1 MKVSSEPVLIDTEVL
16 RVFTEKVFERLGV
29 PTEDAKIAA
38 DVLIEADL
46 RGFDCHGVARLFP
59 CFSRIKNGVIETR
72 PTIKIKWLTHTTGH
86 CDGGNGLGMVV
97 GWRAM
102 KACLS
107 RAEEFGSAFLAVKR
121 SEHFGIAGYYSSMA
135 LDSGMIGIAMSNGS
149 PRVVPTGGTTGILG
163 TNPISVAVPRK
174 HDPPFILDMSTSAV
188 SSGKID
194 VLVRKGQEVPNG
206 WVYPSV
212 MPFLDSHGVVPMSVL
227 QYPLGGKKIT
237 GGYKGYGLG
246 LMVDILS
253 GVLSGANFGSRL
265 AASKNPDTHANI
277 GHFFGAMKISG
288 FRPIDEFNKDFDSLV
303 QDIKS
308 SPLEPDVER
317 IFIPG
322 EPEIIARKENQT
334 EGVPVLPSVLGK
346 LKQIASELDLKIPR
360 ECASMSCTPHK

>member
-1 MKVSSEPVLIDTEVL
+1 MNLSSEPVLIDAEVL
-16 RVFTEKVFERLGV
+16 RDFTEKVFQRLEV
-29 PTEDAKIAA
+29 PSEDAKIAA

-59 CFSRIKNGVIETR
+59 CFSRIKRGLIEVN
-72 PTIKIKWLTHTTGH
+72 PKIKIEWLTHTTGH

-97 GWRAM
+97 GWHAM

-107 RAEEFGSAFLAVKR
+107 RAEEFGSAFLAVNG
-121 SEHFGIAGYYSSMA
+121 SDHFGIAGYYSSMA
-135 LDSGMIGIAMSNGS
+135 FDSGMIGIAMTNGS

-174 HDPPFILDMSTSAV
+174 QGPPFILDMSTSVV

-194 VLVRKGQEVPNG
+194 VLVSKRREVPNG

-212 MPFLDSHGVVPMSVL
+212 KPFLDSQGVVPMSVL

-237 GGYKGYGLG
+237 GGHKGYGLG

-265 AASKNPDTHANI
+265 AASKKADTQANI

-288 FRPIDEFNKDFDSLV
+288 FRPVDEFNKDFDSLV

-308 SPLEPDVER
+308 SPLEPDTER

-322 EPEIIARKENQT
+322 EPEIMTRKQNQKN
-334 EGVPVLPSVLGK
+334 GVPVLPSVVEK
-346 LKQIASELDLKIPR
+346 LRHIASELDLEIPR
-360 ECASMSCTPHK
+360 

>member
-1 MKVSSEPVLIDTEVL
+1 MKVSFEPLLIDAEVL
-16 RVFTEKVFERLGV
+16 RDFTEKVFERLGV

-38 DVLIEADL
+38 DILIEADL

-59 CFSRIKNGVIETR
+59 CFSRIKKGLIETNPR
-72 PTIKIKWLTHTTGH
+72 IKIQWLTHTTGH

-97 GWRAM
+97 GWHAM

-107 RAEEFGSAFLAVKR
+107 RAEEFGSAFLAVNR
-121 SEHFGIAGYYSSMA
+121 SDHFGIAGYYSSMA
-135 LDSGMIGIAMSNGS
+135 LDSQMIGIAMTNGS

-163 TNPISVAVPRK
+163 TNPISVAIPRK
-174 HDPPFILDMSTSAV
+174 QEPPFILDMSTSTV

-194 VLVRKGQEVPNG
+194 VVVRKGQEVPNG

-212 MPFLDSHGVVPMSVL
+212 EPFLDSQGVVPMSVL

-253 GVLSGANFGSRL
+253 GVLSGANFGTRL
-265 AASKNPDTHANI
+265 ASSKQPDTQANI
-277 GHFFGAMKISG
+277 GHFLGAMKISG
-288 FRPIDEFNKDFDSLV
+288 FRQIDEFNKDFDSLV

-322 EPEIIARKENQT
+322 EPEILTRKEIQKK
-334 EGVPVLPSVLGK
+334 GIPILPSVLEK
-346 LKQIASELDLKIPR
+346 LKHIASELDLKIP
-360 ECASMSCTPHK
+360 

>member
-1 MKVSSEPVLIDTEVL
+1 MKVSFEPLLIDAEVL
-16 RVFTEKVFERLGV
+16 RDFTGKVFERLGV
-29 PTEDAKIAA
+29 PTEDAKRAA
-38 DVLIEADL
+38 DILIEADL

-59 CFSRIKNGVIETR
+59 CFSRIKKGLIETNPR
-72 PTIKIKWLTHTTGH
+72 IKIQWLTHTTGH
-86 CDGGNGLGMVV
+86 CDGGNGFGMVV
-97 GWRAM
+97 GWHAM

-107 RAEEFGSAFLAVKR
+107 RAEEFGSAFLAVNR
-121 SEHFGIAGYYSSMA
+121 SDHFGIAGYYSSMA
-135 LDSGMIGIAMSNGS
+135 LDSQMIGIAMTNGS

-163 TNPISVAVPRK
+163 TNPISVAIPRK
-174 HDPPFILDMSTSAV
+174 QEPPFILDMSTSTV

-194 VLVRKGQEVPNG
+194 VVVRKGQEVPNG

-212 MPFLDSHGVVPMSVL
+212 EPFLDSQGVVPMSVL

-253 GVLSGANFGSRL
+253 GVLSGANFGTRL
-265 AASKNPDTHANI
+265 ASSKQPDTQANI
-277 GHFFGAMKISG
+277 GHFLGAMKISG
-288 FRPIDEFNKDFDSLV
+288 FRQIDEFNKDFDSLV

-322 EPEIIARKENQT
+322 EPEIIARKKNQT
-334 EGVPVLPSVLGK
+334 EGVPVLPSILEK
-346 LKQIASELDLKIPR
+346 LKQIGSELDLRIPQ
-360 ECASMSCTPHK
+360 

>member
-1 MKVSSEPVLIDTEVL
+1 MNALSEPVLMDAEVL
-16 RVFTEKVFERLGV
+16 RNFTERVFDRLGV
-29 PTEDAKIAA
+29 PPEDAKIAA
-38 DVLIEADL
+38 EVLIEADL

-59 CFSRIKNGVIETR
+59 YFNRITKGLIEVN
-72 PTIKIKWLTHTTGH
+72 PKITIEWLTKTTGH
-86 CDGGNGLGMVV
+86 CHGGNGLGMVV

-107 RAEEFGSAFLAVKR
+107 RAEEFGAAFLAVNR

-135 LDSGMIGIAMSNGS
+135 LNSGMIGIAMSNGS
-149 PRVVPTGGTTGILG
+149 PRVVPTGGTRGILG

-174 HDPPFILDMSTSAV
+174 KDPPFILDMSTSVV

-194 VLVRKGQEVPNG
+194 VIVRKGEEVPDG

-212 MPFLDSHGVVPMSVL
+212 KPFLDSQGVVPMSVL

-265 AASKNPDTHANI
+265 AASKRPDSHANI
-277 GHFFGAMKISG
+277 GHFFGAMKLSG
-288 FRPIDEFNKDFDSLV
+288 FRPVDQFNEDFDTLV
-303 QDIKS
+303 DEIKS
-308 SPLEPDVER
+308 SPLEPDAEI

-322 EPEIIARKENQT
+322 EPEMIARKENQNR
-334 EGVPVLPSVLGK
+334 GVPVLPSVLEK
-346 LKQIASELDLKIPR
+346 LKQIASELNLEIR
-360 ECASMSCTPHK
+360 ESTGMSCSPKK

>member
-1 MKVSSEPVLIDTEVL
+1 MKVSSEPVLIDAEVL
-16 RVFTEKVFERLGV
+16 RDFTEKVFEQLGV
-29 PTEDAKIAA
+29 PTEDARVAA

-59 CFSRIKNGVIETR
+59 CFNRIKNGVIETR
-72 PTIKIKWLTHTTGH
+72 PKIKIKWLTHTTGH
-86 CDGGNGLGMVV
+86 CDGGSGLGMVV

-107 RAEEFGSAFLAVKR
+107 RTEEFGSAFLAVNR

-135 LDSGMIGIAMSNGS
+135 LDLGMIGIAMSNGS

-174 HDPPFILDMSTSAV
+174 QEPPFILDMATSAV

-194 VLVRKGQEVPNG
+194 VVVRKGEKVPNG

-212 MPFLDSHGVVPMSVL
+212 EPFLDSQGVVPMSVL
-227 QYPLGGKKIT
+227 QYPLGGTKIT
-237 GGYKGYGLG
+237 GGHKGYGLG

-265 AASKNPDTHANI
+265 TASKKPDTPANI
-277 GHFFGAMKISG
+277 GHFLGAMKISG
-288 FRPIDEFNKDFDSLV
+288 FRQIDEFNGDFDSLV

-308 SPLEPDVER
+308 SPLEPDTER

-322 EPEIIARKENQT
+322 EPEMITREENQGK
-334 EGVPVLPSVLGK
+334 GVPVLPSVLER
-346 LKQIASELDLKIPR
+346 LKHIGSELDLDVPQ
-360 ECASMSCTPHK
+360 

>member
-1 MKVSSEPVLIDTEVL
+1 MKVSPEPLLIDAEVL
-16 RVFTEKVFERLGV
+16 RDFTEKVFERLGV

-59 CFSRIKNGVIETR
+59 CFNRIKNVVIETN
-72 PTIKIKWLTHTTGH
+72 PKIKIQWLTHTTGH

-97 GWRAM
+97 GWHAM

-107 RAEEFGSAFLAVKR
+107 RAEEFGSAFLAVNR
-121 SEHFGIAGYYSSMA
+121 SDHFGIAGYYSSMA
-135 LDSGMIGIAMSNGS
+135 LDSDMIGIAMTNGS

-163 TNPISVAVPRK
+163 TNPISVAIPRK
-174 HDPPFILDMSTSAV
+174 QDPPFILDMSTSTV

-194 VLVRKGQEVPNG
+194 IVVRKGQEVPNG

-212 MPFLDSHGVVPMSVL
+212 EPFLDSQGVVPMSVL

-265 AASKNPDTHANI
+265 SASKKPQTRANM
-277 GHFFGAMKISG
+277 GHFLGAMKISG
-288 FRPIDEFNKDFDSLV
+288 FRRIEEFNKDFDSLV

-308 SPLEPDVER
+308 SPLEPDTER

-322 EPEIIARKENQT
+322 EPEILARKEIQKK
-334 EGVPVLPSVLGK
+334 GIPILPSVLEK
-346 LKQIASELDLKIPR
+346 LKQIASELGLKIP
-360 ECASMSCTPHK
+360 K

>member
-1 MKVSSEPVLIDTEVL
+1 MKVSFEPLLIDAEVL
-16 RVFTEKVFERLGV
+16 RDFTGKVFERLGV
-29 PTEDAKIAA
+29 PTEDAKIAT
-38 DVLIEADL
+38 DILIEADL

-59 CFSRIKNGVIETR
+59 CFSRIKKGLIETNPR
-72 PTIKIKWLTHTTGH
+72 IKIQWLTHTTGH

-97 GWRAM
+97 GWHAM

-107 RAEEFGSAFLAVKR
+107 RAEEFGSAFLAVNR
-121 SEHFGIAGYYSSMA
+121 SDHFGIAGYYSSMA
-135 LDSGMIGIAMSNGS
+135 LDSQMIGIAMTNGS

-163 TNPISVAVPRK
+163 TNPISVAIPRK
-174 HDPPFILDMSTSAV
+174 QEPPFILDMSTSTV

-194 VLVRKGQEVPNG
+194 VVVRKGQEVPNG

-212 MPFLDSHGVVPMSVL
+212 EPFLDSQGVVPMSVL

-253 GVLSGANFGSRL
+253 GVLSGANFGTRL
-265 AASKNPDTHANI
+265 ASSKKPDTQANI
-277 GHFFGAMKISG
+277 GHFLGAMKISG
-288 FRPIDEFNKDFDSLV
+288 FRPIGEFNKDFESLV

-322 EPEIIARKENQT
+322 EPEIIARKENKGK
-334 EGVPVLPSVLGK
+334 GVPVLPSVLEK
-346 LKQIASELDLKIPR
+346 LKQIASELDLKIPQ
-360 ECASMSCTPHK
+360 